1 MHTFSKWGG
10 HGGLEMPS
18 TSLDGG
24 QQRRLHCADEI
35 YTGFEV
41 CSVLGQTKGEKM
53 LIYGGWNS
61 MRERV
66 GGHSEP
72 SADSGQINQ

>member
-1 MHTFSKWGG
+1 
-10 HGGLEMPS
+10 MPS
-18 TSLDGG
+18 TSLDGW

-61 MRERV
+61 MRER
-66 GGHSEP
+66 GGPILSP
-72 SADSGQINQ
+72 VQTLGK